1 MNAPWPQKGMS
12 LLQAVSGGPW
22 RANAQ
27 MYLGPDWVAY
37 QHGYELATRLLLER
51 AASGRDQDVLI
62 FPILFNARQA
72 IELALKEIVVIG
84 IRLGHTEPYPMTH
97 NLLTLWV
104 AANRVLVEAGADEE
118 ESTTAFEALLRELHV
133 ADPTA
138 ITFRYPEDTK
148 RGPSFRVDDGPIPS
162 SSTPPTSAMPYTP
175 CSTSFSERAIGW
187 RTSPTL
193 SIRRDMPWCGLATGH
208 TRTGGVPWRGGL
220 WG

>member
-1 MNAPWPQKGMS
+1 MTGDERAWPHKGMS
-12 LLQAVSGGPW
+12 LLQAVSGAPW

-97 NLLTLWV
+97 DLLTLWAV
-104 AANRVLVEAGADEE
+104 ANGVLVEAGAADEK
-118 ESTTAFEALLRELHV
+118 SATAFEALLHELHI

-148 RGPSFRVDDGPIPS
+148 RRPSFHAADGPIPKLIN
-162 SSTPPTSAMPYTP
+162 TKDLADALHAM
-175 CSTSFSERAIGW
+175 FNFLLGARDWLENVAD
-187 RTSPTL
+187 TL
-193 SIRRDMPWCGLATGH
+193 DS
-208 TRTGGVPWRGGL
+208 
-220 WG
+220 

>member
-1 MNAPWPQKGMS
+1 MTKDERAWPQQGMS
-12 LLQAVSGGPW
+12 LLQAVGGGPW

-84 IRLGHTEPYPMTH
+84 MRLGHTEPYPMTH
-97 NLLTLWV
+97 DLLTLWV

-133 ADPTA
+133 ADPAA

-148 RGPSFRVDDGPIPS
+148 RGPSFRVDDGPIPKLIN
-162 SSTPPTSAMPYTP
+162 TTDLADALHAM
-175 CSTSFSERAIGW
+175 FNFLLGARDWLEHVAD
-187 RTSPTL
+187 TL
-193 SIRRDMPWCGLATGH
+193 DS
-208 TRTGGVPWRGGL
+208 
-220 WG
+220 